1 MWKNLN
7 KNQNAV
13 KILFKIYCFILG
25 FNQIILGKLIIEEV
39 LIMMFSRKR
48 NRAMMKMA
56 HLDSNDMKTVAKVV
70 AAGFIAYQ
78 ATKFVMKEIM
88 D

>member
-1 MWKNLN
+1 
-7 KNQNAV
+7 
-13 KILFKIYCFILG
+13 
-25 FNQIILGKLIIEEV
+25 
-39 LIMMFSRKR
+39 MMFSRKR

-56 HLDSNDMKTVAKVV
+56 HLDSNDMKTVVKVV